1 MKKEKYNYE
10 EVLGDSAFYIADK
23 SNWTPSEAV
32 GIVMNPDCHD
42 KVVEEINHSSSIDV
56 KSLANLYLCDE
67 IL

>member
-1 MKKEKYNYE
+1 MKKETYNYE
-10 EVLGDSAFYIADK
+10 EVLGDIAFYIADK
-23 SNWTPSEAV
+23 CNLTPSEAV
-32 GIVMNPDCHD
+32 GIVMNADCTD